1 MPGHVAFKGL
11 VHGFATGAVVVVLA
25 ACTDARDTTGPGDFP
40 IRFQVTNDL
49 VAPVTVRIDGMP
61 VAILS
66 SGKGTALTVSS
77 SAQWLT
83 WTSAKPAGAD
93 GVPIP
98 DHIGEVTIPVSGING
113 LLEIRNVIADQTY
126 VTARIF
132 NATRAQVSIGVFDGS
147 DVACAGVLPAATSGG
162 ASGLVQIGYYR
173 LLPAT
178 EVRAYRDGSH
188 CSGPYVAWPGP
199 SLKGYAPN
207 SGLVFLTLDTA
218 P

>member
-1 MPGHVAFKGL
+1 M
-11 VHGFATGAVVVVLA
+11 LA
-25 ACTDARDTTGPGDFP
+25 SCAGSRDTTGPGDFP

-49 VAPVTVRIDGMP
+49 VAPVTVRIDGTP

-98 DHIGEVTIPVSGING
+98 DNIGEVKIPVSGIAG
-113 LLEIRNVIADQTY
+113 ALEIRNVIADQTY

-132 NATRAQVSIGVFDGS
+132 NSTKAQVLIGVFDGAE
-147 DVACAGVLPAATSGG
+147 VACAGVLPAAASGG
-162 ASGLVQIGYYR
+162 ADGLVQIGYYR

-178 EVRAYRDGSH
+178 ELRAYRDGSR
-188 CSGPYVAWPGP
+188 CSGPYVAWPG
-199 SLKGYAPN
+199 STLKGYAAN
-207 SGLVFLTLDTA
+207 SGLILLTLDTV